1 MGLWR
6 TLLQIIA
13 ISYEA
18 EKPKEME
25 AALLTLWL
33 WSSDTDFRLST
44 SRTVTG

>member
-18 EKPKEME
+18 EKPKEMDFPLE
-25 AALLTLWL
+25 PPEGSSPIDIVAL
-33 WSSDTDFRLST
+33 
-44 SRTVTG
+44 VQ